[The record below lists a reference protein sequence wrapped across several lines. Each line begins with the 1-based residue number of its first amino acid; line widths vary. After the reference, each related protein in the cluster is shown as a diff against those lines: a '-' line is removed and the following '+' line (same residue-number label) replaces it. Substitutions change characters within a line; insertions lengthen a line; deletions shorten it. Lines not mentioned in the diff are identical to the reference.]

1 LTTPKIIEIRE
12 IQPKIHQK
20 FFYMLKYDVYFFSKI
35 FRSKQNISIIYDD
48 ASINIENMDLE
59 ENNMEVVSYKC
70 KCSGHQFLKVS
81 PVVKYV
87 FFLLLP
93 FAMPTLKFLNVLA
106 HEISLSC
113 KPHRPPVFN
122 MHYPN

>member
-59 ENNMEVVSYKC
+59 ENNMEVVSYKF
-70 KCSGHQFLKVS
+70 KCSGHQFHKIS
-81 PVVKYV
+81 PVVKSCV
-87 FFLLLP
+87 FS
-93 FAMPTLKFLNVLA
+93 FASFCHAYIKIP
-106 HEISLSC
+106 
-113 KPHRPPVFN
+113 
-122 MHYPN
+122 